1 MQRFLNTPGAC
12 VVAWK
17 HVAKTGLVRMATNAA
32 VYSMPNTTGSRT
44 TAHPILFGD
53 VPRTPQVAF
62 FLFIL
67 VNSTVFLRPAEI
79 VPELLRLPIYE
90 GLIFTCLFLSLNI
103 LRNELLPSS
112 LFHNPT
118 TVCVL
123 GVWLACALS
132 HATHGAATDL
142 KDAVILFFKTALYY
156 LLFVTCVDTPAR
168 FKTFLLN
175 TAFCAVMM
183 VGLCVVDYFE
193 WIDLDFVTHVTDRDG
208 EDDTGEVEIVLR
220 MRGTGIFED
229 PNDISL
235 LIVASIILC
244 FYFLTDKMFGFLRSL
259 WLLPIGVLVTG
270 LLCTR
275 SRGGLMSLGAGFLTY
290 ILLRFGRG
298 WSIFAGAL
306 GLILLPVVAGRQGDI
321 DIEGGT
327 GQERVQMWAE
337 GLDAIKSPDILF
349 GIGQGLYV
357 DLAGLVA
364 HNSYVHS
371 YVELGFFG
379 GTFFFGCFFFSAL
392 ALFRVTDPKL
402 HLRHPELRR
411 FAPFLA
417 AILAGWAVGL
427 FSLSRCYVVPTYM
440 VIGMA
445 SSFIA
450 LAGPRLR
457 HPCWLVAWNK
467 SHIQILIISSA
478 GLLTFLYVF
487 VKVFARFG

>member
-1 MQRFLNTPGAC
+1 MST
-12 VVAWK
+12 
-17 HVAKTGLVRMATNAA
+17 AA
-32 VYSMPNTTGSRT
+32 VAPGQTTRNAT
-44 TAHPILFGD
+44 TARSTAPPVVFGA
-53 VPRTPQVAF
+53 VPRTPQLAF
-62 FLFIL
+62 VLFIL

-79 VPELLRLPIYE
+79 VPELLGLPIYE
-90 GLIFTCLFLSLNI
+90 GLIFSCLFLSLNTV
-103 LRNELLPSS
+103 RNELLPST
-112 LFHNPT
+112 LYHNPT

-132 HATHGAATDL
+132 HATHGAATDM
-142 KDAVILFFKTALYY
+142 KDAVVLFFKTALYY
-156 LLFVTCVDTPAR
+156 LVFVACVDTPSR
-168 FKTFLLN
+168 FKLFLLN
-175 TAFCAVMM
+175 TACCSVVM

-193 WIDLDFVTHVTDRDG
+193 VIDLDFVTHVTDRDG

-244 FYFLTDKMFGFLRSL
+244 VYFMTDKMFGAVRGL
-259 WLLPIGVLVTG
+259 WLLPMGVLFTG

-275 SRGGLMSLGAGFLTY
+275 SRGGLLSLGAGFLTY

-298 WSIFAGAL
+298 WSILAGAS
-306 GLILLPVVAGRQGDI
+306 GLILLPVIAGRQGDI

-379 GTFFFGCFFFSAL
+379 GTFFFGCFFFSGL
-392 ALFRVTDPKL
+392 ALFRVTDPKIEV
-402 HLRHPELRR
+402 RHPELWR
-411 FAPFLA
+411 FAPYLA
-417 AILAGWAVGL
+417 AILAGWCVGM

-445 SSFIA
+445 TTFIA
-450 LAGPRLR
+450 LVGPRLR
-457 HPCWLVAWNK
+457 HPCWLVAWDK
-467 SHIQILIISSA
+467 THVQKLIFSSA

>member
-1 MQRFLNTPGAC
+1 
-12 VVAWK
+12 VVGVAARK
-17 HVAKTGLVRMATNAA
+17 HVAKTGLDRMSTAAIAPGSFTRNATAA
-32 VYSMPNTTGSRT
+32 RYAAPPVV
-44 TAHPILFGD
+44 FGA
-53 VPRTPQVAF
+53 VPRTPQLAF
-62 FLFIL
+62 FLFLL

-79 VPELLRLPIYE
+79 VPELLGLPIYE
-90 GLIFTCLFLSLNI
+90 GLIFSCLFLSLNVV
-103 LRNELLPSS
+103 RNEILPSS

-118 TVCVL
+118 TICVL

-156 LLFVTCVDTPAR
+156 LLFVACVDTPKR
-168 FKTFLLN
+168 FKMFVLN
-175 TAFCAVMM
+175 TVCCAVLM

-193 WIDLDFVTHVTDRDG
+193 WVDFTFVTHVSDRDG
-208 EDDTGEVEIVLR
+208 EDDTGAVEIVLR

-244 FYFLTDKMFGFLRSL
+244 FYFLTDKVFGFLRGL
-259 WLLPIGVLVTG
+259 WLLPMGVLVTG

-275 SRGGLMSLGAGFLTY
+275 SRGGLLSLGAGFLTY

-298 WSIFAGAL
+298 WSVLAGAI
-306 GLILLPVVAGRQGDI
+306 GLILLPVVAGRQGEI
-321 DIEGGT
+321 DIEDGT
-327 GQERVQMWAE
+327 GQERIQMWAE
-337 GLDAIKSPDILF
+337 GLDAIKSPDIVF
-349 GIGQGLYV
+349 GIGQGLYA

-364 HNSYVHS
+364 HNSYVHA

-402 HLRHPELRR
+402 ELKHPELRR
-411 FAPFLA
+411 FAPYLA
-417 AILAGWAVGL
+417 AILAGWGVGL
-427 FSLSRCYVVPTYM
+427 FSLSRCYVVSTYM

-457 HPCWLVAWNK
+457 TPCWLIAWNK
-467 SHIQILIISSA
+467 QHVQRLILASA
-478 GLLTFLYVF
+478 GLLSFLYVF